1 MSEWGEIWNDM
12 EADFDAVFAEE
23 FRILPRR
30 VPGTD
35 VNARPVADPDRA
47 VVLVQGVFS
56 FEGEVMNSEGRGK
69 AGNWTLPSVASQPT
83 LKLVESA
90 LPYRPQSGD
99 VVKRFSSGESYR
111 VADVLTLE
119 YGRLSLKLTRTA

>member
-1 MSEWGEIWNDM
+1 MSEWGEIWNDL

-30 VPGTD
+30 APEAD
-35 VNARPVADPDRA
+35 VNARSVADPERT

-69 AGNWTLPSVASQPT
+69 AGNWALPSVADKPT

-90 LPYRPQSGD
+90 LPYRPRSGD
-99 VVKRFSSGESYR
+99 VIKRLSSGESYR
-111 VADVLTLE
+111 VSDVLALE
-119 YGRLSLKLTRTA
+119 YGRLSVKLTRTA